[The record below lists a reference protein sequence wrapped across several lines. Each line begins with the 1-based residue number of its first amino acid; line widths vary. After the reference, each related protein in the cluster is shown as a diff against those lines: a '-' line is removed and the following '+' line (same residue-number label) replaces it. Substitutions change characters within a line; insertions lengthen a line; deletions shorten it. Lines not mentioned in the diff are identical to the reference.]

1 MARPTKRT
9 PERVARIIGALEN
22 GCTRRAACAVG
33 RIDQATFERWVNR
46 FEDFAVAVKE
56 AEGRAE
62 AYAIAIIRQAMPDQW
77 QAAAWYLER
86 RHAEEWGRK
95 DTLRIEHARILEDT
109 RRLAEERGLD
119 PDAAVAE
126 AKALL
131 GVR

>member
-33 RIDQATFERWVNR
+33 QIDQVTFERWVNR
-46 FEDFAVAVKE
+46 FDDFAVAVKE

-62 AYAIAIIRQAMPDQW
+62 AYAIAIIRRAMPDQW

-86 RHAEEWGRK
+86 KHPDEWAKRE
-95 DTLRIEHARILEDT
+95 TLRIEHARILEDT

-119 PDAAVAE
+119 VDAAVAE

-131 GVR
+131 GVK